1 MSFKRK
7 FKRAKEKRGSV
18 PSGFA
23 WGGIGCGDLSV
34 AMFRCGLCGFE
45 EELDDSL
52 YRVMLMIFGKA
63 ICQGCLAAT
72 LAENFLPKE
81 EDKDGPG
88 LADGGQVTGKGT
100 DEV

>member
-7 FKRAKEKRGSV
+7 FKRNQEKRRAV
-18 PSGFA
+18 PDEYAYSRY
-23 WGGIGCGDLSV
+23 GCGDY
-34 AMFRCGLCGFE
+34 AMVGFHCGLCGFE
-45 EELDDSL
+45 EELDENL

-81 EDKDGPG
+81 EEKEGPG
-88 LADGGQVTGKGT
+88 LANGGRVEGRGT